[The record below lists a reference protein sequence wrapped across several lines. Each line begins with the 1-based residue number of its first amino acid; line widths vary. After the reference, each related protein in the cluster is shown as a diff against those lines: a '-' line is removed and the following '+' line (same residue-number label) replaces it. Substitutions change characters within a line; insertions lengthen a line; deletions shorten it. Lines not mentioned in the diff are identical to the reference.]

1 MLLLNK
7 LALAHGVLLKEG
19 EYDVLLMW
27 TGSLFSWL
35 IFEEEIFVALQS
47 KGLRELRIVMAVE
60 AKHIEKFQM
69 QLKELA
75 E

>member
-1 MLLLNK
+1 
-7 LALAHGVLLKEG
+7 
-19 EYDVLLMW
+19 MW
-27 TGSLFSWL
+27 TGSFFSWL
-35 IFEEEIFVALQS
+35 IFEEDIYVALQS

-60 AKHIEKFQM
+60 AKHIEKFQT

>member
-1 MLLLNK
+1 MRN
-7 LALAHGVLLKEG
+7 
-19 EYDVLLMW
+19 
-27 TGSLFSWL
+27 GSFFSWL
-35 IFEEEIFVALQS
+35 MFEEDIFVALQS

-60 AKHIEKFQM
+60 AKHIEKFQT

>member
-1 MLLLNK
+1 MLLK
-7 LALAHGVLLKEG
+7 DGG
-19 EYDVLLMW
+19 YDVLLMW
-27 TGSLFSWL
+27 TASLFSWL
-35 IFEEEIFVALQS
+35 IFEEDIVVALQS

-60 AKHIEKFQM
+60 AKHVEKFQT